1 LKILNINYKYGDTAG
16 QEKFYAITRNYYRN
30 SDGIILCFDIT
41 DELTFNC
48 LDTWFKKLYENNIK
62 DVELILVGTK
72 CDIEKKRQVNKNIA
86 LQFANELKI
95 DYLEVSSKTGY
106 NINEIFLKLLNNI
119 NKNKNKKLNI
129 NKFKLI
135 SHDIEY
141 NSCC

>member
-1 LKILNINYKYGDTAG
+1 MIL
-16 QEKFYAITRNYYRN
+16 
-30 SDGIILCFDIT
+30 
-41 DELTFNC
+41 
-48 LDTWFKKLYENNIK
+48 
-62 DVELILVGTK
+62 
-72 CDIEKKRQVNKNIA
+72 EKKRQVNKNIV